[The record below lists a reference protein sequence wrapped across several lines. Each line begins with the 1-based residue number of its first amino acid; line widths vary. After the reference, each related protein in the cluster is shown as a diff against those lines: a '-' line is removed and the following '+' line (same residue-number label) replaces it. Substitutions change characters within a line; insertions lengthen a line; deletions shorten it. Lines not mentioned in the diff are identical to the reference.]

1 MARIPTLR
9 LHRPSG
15 KAVVTLAGVDRY
27 LGRYG
32 TPEAKQAY
40 DRLLGEWL
48 AAGRPQNTARELTVG
63 DVLADYLEFARDYYS
78 PPSREIEGILPALRP
93 LKAYAGH
100 PAASFGPLALRAIMD
115 QWVRDGQG

>member
-15 KAVVTLAGVDRY
+15 QAVVTLAGVDRY

-78 PPSREIEGILPALRP
+78 PPSREI
-93 LKAYAGH
+93 
-100 PAASFGPLALRAIMD
+100 
-115 QWVRDGQG
+115 